1 LSSKSYLGLLIIIL
15 VINPLQSVFS
25 SNTTEQKD
33 VAYKNISPIIST
45 GIRKFI
51 SSNKN
56 DTIKIWVFFNDKGFP
71 GNDDYQSCAEKIN
84 EHAWKRRMKNGINK
98 VVFTDL
104 PICRD
109 YISQTAGTGAKLKRK
124 SKWLN
129 AVSLTAD
136 KNQINEIAKFPFVK
150 KIQLVARFKKP
161 SVPIDNRVDLY
172 PGIVPSVETALDYG
186 VSWTQLNMINVPI
199 MHQLG
204 FSGQGVIIA
213 MLDTGYKK
221 SHEAFSAA
229 FAEGRVLAEYDFIRN
244 DGNTQDEPGEDLS
257 GQHNHGTSTWSV
269 LGGYSPGSLIG
280 PAFGAKF
287 ILAKTEEIGLENQ
300 IEEDNWVAAVEWV
313 DLLGADIISSSLS
326 YSDWYTYEDMDGATC
341 ITTLMANTAAD
352 LGILLVNS
360 IGNGGPDLG
369 TLSAPS
375 DAFNILSCGAV
386 DVFGDIAYFSSRGP
400 TFDGRIKPEVCA
412 MGYNVQSAVAY
423 YDDTGYI
430 YSSGTSFSTPLVA
443 GAAAVLL
450 SANPTFTAYQI
461 RRALMETADQSSSP
475 DNNYGWGII
484 DISDASNWGVNFSA
498 DTTIGY
504 DTLTVQ
510 FYDESYPMPTDYW
523 RWYFGDGDT
532 SIVQNPIHT
541 YRRPGN
547 YDVTLKIQTFG
558 TLIRTKK
565 NFIKIYSS
573 EFCEGDLDNSGETDI
588 LDVIYLIDYIYKE
601 GPPPDPIE
609 AADIDG
615 IPPLNIL
622 DIVYLI
628 NYIYKNGPSPV
639 CP

>member
-1 LSSKSYLGLLIIIL
+1 
-15 VINPLQSVFS
+15 
-25 SNTTEQKD
+25 
-33 VAYKNISPIIST
+33 
-45 GIRKFI
+45 
-51 SSNKN
+51 
-56 DTIKIWVFFNDKGFP
+56 
-71 GNDDYQSCAEKIN
+71 
-84 EHAWKRRMKNGINK
+84 
-98 VVFTDL
+98 
-104 PICRD
+104 
-109 YISQTAGTGAKLKRK
+109 LKRK

-588 LDVIYLIDYIYKE
+588 LDVIYLIDYIYRE